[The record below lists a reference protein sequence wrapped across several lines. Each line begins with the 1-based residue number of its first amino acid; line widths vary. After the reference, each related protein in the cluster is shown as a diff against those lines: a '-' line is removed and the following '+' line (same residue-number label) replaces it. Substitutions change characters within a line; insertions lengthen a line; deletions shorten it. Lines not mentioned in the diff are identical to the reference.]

1 MPVEPGKHGDLTC
14 GLSLICNMYT
24 YIYTYD
30 LLYFLSLSIIYI
42 CIPIL
47 LFIYTVGEVS
57 NGPKIWRPSNF
68 ESELAVSADQ

>member
-1 MPVEPGKHGDLTC
+1 MIYYIFS
-14 GLSLICNMYT
+14 LSLY
-24 YIYTYD
+24 Y
-30 LLYFLSLSIIYI
+30 IYI

>member
-1 MPVEPGKHGDLTC
+1 M
-14 GLSLICNMYT
+14 IY
-24 YIYTYD
+24 YI
-30 LLYFLSLSIIYI
+30 FSLSIIYI